1 MSHVTMNVVQQF
13 VRERNLQTIYRK
25 FRTLIEACR
34 FMDRQKPRAQTPGGG
49 PRAAKQAQAPARN

>member
-1 MSHVTMNVVQQF
+1 MNVVQQF